1 MPKIKLEQLQRH
13 LKTHSERSNDDRNA
27 ISVLQNFLR
36 SDGKINHKFECNDKW
51 PNIDGSFEF
60 VPDPQKSRKP
70 KQNFIAQIKGTTN
83 VRYDKKSSFK

>member
-1 MPKIKLEQLQRH
+1 MQRH
-13 LKTHSERSNDDRNA
+13 LKTHTERYNDDRNA
-27 ISVLQNFLR
+27 ISVLQTFLR
-36 SDGKINHKFECNDKW
+36 SDRKINHNFACNDKW